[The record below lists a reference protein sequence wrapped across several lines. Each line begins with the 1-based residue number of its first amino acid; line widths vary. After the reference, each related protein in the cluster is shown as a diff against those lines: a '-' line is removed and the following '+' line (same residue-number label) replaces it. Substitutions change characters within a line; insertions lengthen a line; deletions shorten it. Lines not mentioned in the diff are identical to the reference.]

1 MKTIAYILF
10 LFIVNNTLGNQL
22 RIDEILLKSEI
33 STPKY
38 IQGIE
43 GAHQLFLEMDFGKA
57 SIVNASEIS
66 AINGSTILQVD
77 LVFSN
82 YPENINLLA
91 LNKKRLKNLYVLDS
105 TLFLKKSILWNFVR
119 QTECAN
125 EMEAKKLFHGIVIT
139 YRPFE
144 KYSSTKGF
152 DYFENLFDQY
162 STGKNKLSDSTIIKV
177 LNRNKW
183 TNMTITTDLTGS
195 MAPYVVQLLL
205 WYKMNTTDKNVKLI
219 TFFNDGDNKPESQK
233 FIGKIGGV
241 YSIKAKNFDEIKNL
255 AKKVMSNGNGG
266 DSPENDLEAL
276 IHSINACPTCQNNI
290 LIADNWSN
298 IKDYS
303 LMKYV
308 NKPVKIILCGAFLG
322 VNTQYLDLAKA
333 TGGSIHTMEEDLTEL
348 ATLNEGEIIKILGK
362 KYIIEKGKFKMM

>member
-1 MKTIAYILF
+1 MKTITYILF

-57 SIVNASEIS
+57 TIVNPTEISEIKN
-66 AINGSTILQVD
+66 AKILQID
-77 LVFSN
+77 IVFSN
-82 YPENINLLA
+82 FPNNINLTK
-91 LNKKRLKNLYVLDS
+91 LNKKRLENLCALDS
-105 TLFLKKSILWNFVR
+105 TLFLKKSIIWNFVR
-119 QTECAN
+119 QTECSN
-125 EMEAKKLFHGIVIT
+125 EADAKKLFHGIVIT
-139 YRPFE
+139 YRPFD
-144 KYSSTKGF
+144 KYSATIKY
-152 DYFENLFDQY
+152 DYFDRLFDQY
-162 STGKNKLSDSTIIKV
+162 STGKNKLLDSTIIKV

-195 MAPYVVQLLL
+195 MAPYIVQLLL

-233 FIGKIGGV
+233 FIGKIGGI
-241 YSIKAKNFDEIKNL
+241 YSIKAKNFDEIKKL
-255 AKKVMSNGNGG
+255 ANKVMSKGSGG
-266 DSPENDLEAL
+266 DSPENDLEAI
-276 IHSINACPTCQNNI
+276 IHSINTCPTCQNNI

-303 LMKYV
+303 LMKFV

-333 TGGSIHTMEEDLTEL
+333 TGGSIHTMEEDLNEL

-362 KYIIEKGKFKMM
+362 NYIIEKGKFKML